1 MVKSDWYKFDFE
13 RKNEYETN
21 IKNLENMK
29 LVLDKAYD
37 FLRRKLYILD
47 RIGLDN
53 DTKDD
58 VLLLCLAVTTEKLN
72 LIIYEVGNLVA
83 AGHIV

>member
-1 MVKSDWYKFDFE
+1 MVISDWYKFDFE
-13 RKNEYETN
+13 GKNEYETG

-29 LVLDKAYD
+29 VVLDKAYD
-37 FLRRKLYILD
+37 FLRRKLFILD
-47 RIGLDN
+47 RMGLDN
-53 DTKDD
+53 DTRDD
-58 VLLLCLAVTTEKLN
+58 ALLLSLAVLTEKFN